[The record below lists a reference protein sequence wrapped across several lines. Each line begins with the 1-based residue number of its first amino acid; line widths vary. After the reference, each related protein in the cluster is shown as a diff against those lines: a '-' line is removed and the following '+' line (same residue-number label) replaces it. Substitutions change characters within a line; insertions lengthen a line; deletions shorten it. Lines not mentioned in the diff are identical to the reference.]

1 PRRRLRRGRGWA
13 RGFYYS
19 DEETQLWV
27 VVLSELPR
35 TRETLLLRLLGS
47 PSTRRQAEGGMDVVP
62 ADDRERE
69 GLFRLA
75 ASLRLAVWRDK
86 KIPAEQ
92 REGFMTEAK
101 REIERMFKQ

>member
-13 RGFYYS
+13 RGFYYL
-19 DEETQLWV
+19 DDETQLWV

-35 TRETLLLRLLGS
+35 TRETLLLRLLG
-47 PSTRRQAEGGMDVVP
+47 PPRTRRQAEGELDLIRGEDP
-62 ADDRERE
+62 ERE
-69 GLFRLA
+69 GLFRLT

-92 REGFMTEAK
+92 KEDFMTEAK
-101 REIERMFKQ
+101 REIERM